1 MGSNPILAARDEAPA
16 QALEPVRPPR
26 RKLPGGG
33 LAERSKAHAWKA
45 CRGATPS
52 RVRTP
57 QPPPP
62 KRVTHLRFLPGG
74 RPLVRAG
81 SVPAAPQPHPGPAPG
96 GPEGVHLGREQ
107 VPVGVERDA
116 RGRMPELRL
125 DRLGAGALE
134 LL

>member
-57 QPPPP
+57 QPPPRNP
-62 KRVTHLRFLPGG
+62 LIHLRVPQAVVRWSVLGPCRFARAASRTISRRSASASIPTEWSASKSRFADRTGRDLPSCTVS
-74 RPLVRAG
+74 P
-81 SVPAAPQPHPGPAPG
+81 
-96 GPEGVHLGREQ
+96 
-107 VPVGVERDA
+107 
-116 RGRMPELRL
+116 
-125 DRLGAGALE
+125 
-134 LL
+134 

>member
-57 QPPPP
+57 QPPPRNP
-62 KRVTHLRFLPGG
+62 LIHLRVPPGG
-74 RPLVRAG
+74 QRAPPSRLNGRRARAVSPTGRAAIAHLVDSRRSIPL
-81 SVPAAPQPHPGPAPG
+81 
-96 GPEGVHLGREQ
+96 
-107 VPVGVERDA
+107 
-116 RGRMPELRL
+116 
-125 DRLGAGALE
+125 
-134 LL
+134 